1 MSFILPPVSAPHP
14 PGSQPSQASSRS
26 DEPDPNEPDSFGAVL
41 SRSLAPASEAADK
54 AEGKAAAV
62 APARRSPEGRKA
74 DPDELVNAMAL
85 PLVPPLVP
93 LENLLPKALATDVAA
108 AAPGAGP
115 VPGAANPALTGL
127 LAGKPLAADMAMAGE
142 PITVPAPVA
151 SAAEATAQLTLA
163 TGLAPEL
170 AAASQKDKALPA
182 LPTRLQAAEAGPAVA
197 LATAGITGPSGA
209 ADGGTAGQSPQHR
222 DQAND
227 LPQVSAKTTAGNGPE
242 PDTTHGVVKTP
253 HQVMAASDATPTSA
267 SISAGTTVIGQEAVT
282 DISATSATPA
292 ISSAGVAAAPAPT
305 GMLASSAAPA
315 AMARSLA
322 PEVGSGEWG
331 KALGQQMIHMGRGG
345 EQVAELQLNPPGLG
359 PLKVTLSMNDHQVQ
373 AMFVSAHSSVRA
385 AVEAALPQL
394 RSTLADS
401 GISLGNTSVNSES
414 QQQAAF
420 AQGQNGQNGQSG
432 QRGYRAERAPDNLA
446 SVARPAMEASRPAGR
461 GISVDTYA

>member
-1 MSFILPPVSAPHP
+1 MSFILPSVSAPHP

-26 DEPDPNEPDSFGAVL
+26 DEPDPNGPDSFGAVL
-41 SRSLAPASEAADK
+41 SRSLAPASEAAGK

-74 DPDELVNAMAL
+74 DPDELVTAMAL
-85 PLVPPLVP
+85 PLVPSLVP
-93 LENLLPKALATDVAA
+93 LENLLPKALAADVAA
-108 AAPGAGP
+108 AAPGAGT

-127 LAGKPLAADMAMAGE
+127 LAGKPLAADMALAGE
-142 PITVPAPVA
+142 PVTVPAPVA
-151 SAAEATAQLTLA
+151 AAVEATAQQTLA
-163 TGLAPEL
+163 TGPAPEL

-209 ADGGTAGQSPQHR
+209 SDGGTAGQSPQHR

-242 PDTTHGVVKTP
+242 PDTSHGVVKTP
-253 HQVMAASDATPTSA
+253 HQMMAASDATPTGA

-331 KALGQQMIHMGRGG
+331 KALGQQMIHMGKGG

-394 RSTLADS
+394 RTTLADS
-401 GISLGNTSVNSES
+401 GISLGNTSVSSES

-432 QRGYRAERAPDNLA
+432 QRGYRAERTPDNLA